1 MAEGG
6 EYERGHRAGGTD
18 ERLAGHDKHFAAING
33 SIGDLVKEVQTVNLS
48 IQRLQDTLEAKKQ
61 LGAQVWS
68 GWQRAFA
75 VISAAGVLVAI
86 YLGIWG

>member
-1 MAEGG
+1 MDG
-6 EYERGHRAGGTD
+6 EYERGHKAGGTD

-33 SIGDLVKEVQTVNLS
+33 SLADLVKEIQTMNLS
-48 IQRLQDTLEAKKQ
+48 IQRLQDTMEAKRQ
-61 LGAQVWS
+61 LGTQVWN